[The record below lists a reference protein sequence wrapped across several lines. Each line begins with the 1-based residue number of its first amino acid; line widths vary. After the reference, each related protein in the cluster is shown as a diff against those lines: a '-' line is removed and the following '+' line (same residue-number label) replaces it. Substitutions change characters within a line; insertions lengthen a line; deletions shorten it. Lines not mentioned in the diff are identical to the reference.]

1 MPSVKKVTP
10 KKPAAKFAPKSPTK
24 PPKAKKGSTKAKVYG
39 YVIEETVFDFNDEYY
54 SPYRDDASQ
63 LATDRV
69 YMQKFAADELC
80 RLKNRG
86 QVDAVLAAPRSW
98 AGWGENFGQY
108 LNDNIHD
115 PDGTKF
121 VKVCEVLLPKKK
133 YPDLDRDDHKACAD
147 ELDAINEFDLELTD
161 AQRDKLIKHG
171 PDIFS
176 IFRVSKVE
184 IV

>member
-10 KKPAAKFAPKSPTK
+10 KKPAAKSPTK
-24 PPKAKKGSTKAKVYG
+24 AKKSAKVFG

-63 LATDRV
+63 LATNRV

-86 QVDAVLAAPRSW
+86 QVDAVLAAPGSW
-98 AGWGENFGQY
+98 AGWGGKFGQY
-108 LNDNIHD
+108 LNDCFLD
-115 PDGTKF
+115 SDGTKF
-121 VKVCEVLLPKKK
+121 VKVCDVLLPKKK
-133 YPDLDRDDHKACAD
+133 YPNLDRDDHKACAE
-147 ELDAINEFDLELTD
+147 ELDSINEFDLELTD

-176 IFRVSKVE
+176 IFRVTKVE
-184 IV
+184 IA

>member
-10 KKPAAKFAPKSPTK
+10 KKPAAKSSKKSSKSRKPK
-24 PPKAKKGSTKAKVYG
+24 VFG

-54 SPYRDDASQ
+54 STYRDDAAQ
-63 LATDRV
+63 LATNRV
-69 YMQKFAADELC
+69 FKDKAEADELC
-80 RLKNRG
+80 RNKNRG
-86 QVDAVLAAPRSW
+86 QVDTVLASPRSW
-98 AGWGENFGQY
+98 AGYGESFGQY

-115 PDGTKF
+115 SDGTKF
-121 VKVCEVLLPKKK
+121 VKVCDVLLPKKK

-147 ELDAINEFDLELTD
+147 ELDAIVEFDLDLTD
-161 AQRDKLIKHG
+161 AQRDKLIKNG